1 VRAARW
7 AYTDAT
13 RVQPARPSSRLD
25 AGTEVPIH
33 WHALHWK
40 KIMYLTYY
48 NGKWAEGNT
57 PLYGAMDHSL
67 WLGSSVFDGAR
78 AIRGKLPDLRPHLE
92 RVIASAEK
100 LGLRCPLT
108 VDEMEALVREGVA
121 RFPLDAELYIR
132 PLVFG
137 SEGFL
142 IPVAEK
148 SQFALTLFDAPL
160 PPFTGFSACLST
172 MRRPQPDM
180 APTDAK
186 ASALY
191 ANSTRAMR
199 EAKERGFDQAIMLD
213 AEGHVAEFAASNLFL
228 VTEDGK
234 VVTPALNGT
243 FLAGITRARV
253 MALLAEAGVQVEQ
266 RSVKPAELNTAR
278 EIFSTG
284 NYGKVTPCTRYE
296 DRTLEAGPVARQAR
310 ELYLAFTEAT

>member
-1 VRAARW
+1 MMKE
-7 AYTDAT
+7 T
-13 RVQPARPSSRLD
+13 
-25 AGTEVPIH
+25 
-33 WHALHWK
+33 
-40 KIMYLTYY
+40 MYLTYY
-48 NGKWAEGNT
+48 NGQWAEGNT

-108 VDEMEALVREGVA
+108 VEEMEALVREGVA
-121 RFPLDAELYIR
+121 KFPPDAELYIR

-172 MRRPQPDM
+172 MRRPQPNM

-253 MALLAEAGVQVEQ
+253 MALLAEAGVQVEE
-266 RSVKPAELNTAR
+266 RSVKATELNTAR

-310 ELYLAFTEAT
+310 ELYLAFTEAA

>member
-1 VRAARW
+1 
-7 AYTDAT
+7 
-13 RVQPARPSSRLD
+13 
-25 AGTEVPIH
+25 
-33 WHALHWK
+33 
-40 KIMYLTYY
+40 MYLTYY
-48 NGKWAEGNT
+48 NGQWAEGNT

-92 RVIASAEK
+92 RVITSAEK

-108 VDEMEALVREGVA
+108 VEEMEALVREGVA
-121 RFPLDAELYIR
+121 RFPPDAELYIR

-172 MRRPQPDM
+172 MRRPQPNM

-228 VTEDGK
+228 VTEDSK

-253 MALLAEAGVQVEQ
+253 MALLAEAGVQVEE
-266 RSVKPAELNTAR
+266 RSVKATELNTAR

-310 ELYLAFTEAT
+310 ELYLAFTEAA